1 MKGDEM
7 TRNHL
12 TAQGETALSEKKA
25 TLVERHCKQVRDYES
40 MLASYERLR
49 RTNDVE
55 AAQIIL
61 NRAYLFFE
69 DELLRTQ
76 RDLITVMR
84 VENGEIWR

>member
-1 MKGDEM
+1 M
-7 TRNHL
+7 TGKHL

-25 TLVERHCKQVRDYES
+25 EIVARHCKQVRDYES

-49 RTNDVE
+49 RTSDIQ

-69 DELLRTQ
+69 DELLKTQ
-76 RDLITVMR
+76 RDLMALVR